1 MAVISFERAFLR
13 LIKNTTTSIVDKKVI
28 IPVMPPI
35 STILVEWFML
45 ESLLVV
51 LEDGV

>member
-1 MAVISFERAFLR
+1 MSFECTFLR
-13 LIKNTTTSIVDKKVI
+13 LIKNIIIRIVDKSAK